1 MVTLT
6 IDNKTVTVPAGTTI
20 LDAARQ
26 VDIHIPTLCY
36 LREINEVA
44 SCRICAVEVE
54 GVDKLA
60 TACNTLVEEGMVVH
74 TNTQRVRITRKT
86 NVELILSQHVDHCV
100 TCVRSG
106 NCSLQALSKAMNI
119 QSVPFRKEAS
129 ERPWD
134 PTLPILR
141 DSSKCIK
148 CLRCVSVCERVQ
160 SLGVWEVTGSGAH
173 TTVRI
178 RGGLRMN
185 EANCAL
191 CGQCITHCPT
201 GALAARDDVSLIME
215 AILDPAVETVVQVAP
230 AVRTAWGEGLGL
242 SREEATPGRLAAAL
256 HAVGFDKV
264 FDTDFAADLTIM
276 EEGSEFV
283 EFLGSDAPRPMF
295 TSCCP
300 GWVRFVKQHYP
311 QFTAQLSSAKS
322 PHQMMG
328 AVVKNTLAAEADEA
342 GRRLFVVSIMPC
354 VAKKYEC
361 DVPEL
366 STVVGATHGAGTDGA
381 THGAGTV
388 GETQGASTD
397 DATRGAGASDAGL
410 VPDAPVAPEL
420 AAEAAPDVDAVLT
433 VREFGR
439 LLRLVGVD
447 CTALSEAPFDNPLGL
462 STGAATI
469 FGRTGGVM
477 EAALRSAAYLIT
489 GENPDFSACDTT
501 AATPE
506 TPWMSRELAIGDA
519 TVRIAVASGLEN
531 TSKLLDALESGE
543 AAFDFVEIMA
553 CPGGCVGG
561 GGQPIQFN
569 SELAQARAGVLNRLD
584 AADKLRYSHENPDI
598 AKLYADW
605 IGEPLSHT
613 AHEWLHTDQES
624 WQI

>member
-6 IDNKTVTVPAGTTI
+6 IDNKTVTVPAGATI

-191 CGQCITHCPT
+191 CGQCVAHCPV
-201 GALAARDDVSLIME
+201 GALRERDDTE
-215 AILDPAVETVVQVAP
+215 AVFAALADPTKEVVFQIAP
-230 AVRTAWGEGLGL
+230 AVRAAWGEILGL
-242 SREEATPGRLAAAL
+242 SPEQATERRLAAAVRAL
-256 HAVGFDKV
+256 GVRHV
-264 FDTDFAADLTIM
+264 FDTTFSADLTIM
-276 EEGSEFV
+276 EESSEFV
-283 EFLGSDAPRPMF
+283 ERLTKPESGELPQF

-300 GWVRFVKQHYP
+300 GWVRFVRTEYP
-311 QFTAQLSSAKS
+311 EMAANLSTAKS
-322 PHQMMG
+322 PQQMFG
-328 AVVKNTLAAEADEA
+328 AVAKSYYAEKLGKAPEDI
-342 GRRLFVVSIMPC
+342 FCVSVMPC
-354 VAKKYEC
+354 TAKKYESATPEVSDAASQ
-361 DVPEL
+361 DVDVVLTTRELDRMLRAMQINVAALPEEDFDSPL
-366 STVVGATHGAGTDGA
+366 GRGSGAG
-381 THGAGTV
+381 V
-388 GETQGASTD
+388 
-397 DATRGAGASDAGL
+397 
-410 VPDAPVAPEL
+410 
-420 AAEAAPDVDAVLT
+420 
-433 VREFGR
+433 
-439 LLRLVGVD
+439 
-447 CTALSEAPFDNPLGL
+447 
-462 STGAATI
+462 I
-469 FGRTGGVM
+469 FGVTGGVM
-477 EAALRSAAYLIT
+477 EAALRTAYWQLT
-489 GENPDFSACDTT
+489 GSNPPADAFQ
-501 AATPE
+501 E
-506 TPWMSRELAIGDA
+506 IRGQKPWREANFTIGEI
-519 TVRIAVASGLEN
+519 TVRLAVASGLG
-531 TSKLLDALESGE
+531 SARQLMDALRSGQVHY
-543 AAFDFVEIMA
+543 DFVEVMA
-553 CPGGCVGG
+553 CPGGCSGG
-561 GGQPIQFN
+561 GGQPIHDGQDFA
-569 SELAQARAGVLNRLD
+569 AQRGQQLYQLD
-584 AADKLRYSHENPDI
+584 AESPIRFSHENPDVQ
-598 AKLYADW
+598 ALYREYL
-605 IGEPLSHT
+605 GQPLSEK
-613 AHEWLHTDQES
+613 AHHLLHTDQRT
-624 WQI
+624 WTL

>member
-191 CGQCITHCPT
+191 CGQCVAHCPV
-201 GALAARDDVSLIME
+201 GALRERDDTE
-215 AILDPAVETVVQVAP
+215 AVFAALADPTKEVVFQIAP
-230 AVRTAWGEGLGL
+230 AVRAAWGEILGL
-242 SREEATPGRLAAAL
+242 SPEQATERRLAAAVRAL
-256 HAVGFDKV
+256 GVRHV
-264 FDTDFAADLTIM
+264 FDTTFSADLTIM
-276 EEGSEFV
+276 EESSEFV
-283 EFLGSDAPRPMF
+283 ERLTKPGSGELPQF

-300 GWVRFVKQHYP
+300 GWVRFVRTEYP
-311 QFTAQLSSAKS
+311 EMAANLSTAKS
-322 PHQMMG
+322 PQQMFG
-328 AVVKNTLAAEADEA
+328 AVAKSYYAEKLGKAPEDI
-342 GRRLFVVSIMPC
+342 FCVSVMPC
-354 VAKKYEC
+354 TAKKYESATPEVSDAASQ
-361 DVPEL
+361 DVDVVLTTRELDRMLRAMQINVAALPEEDFDSPL
-366 STVVGATHGAGTDGA
+366 GRGSGAG
-381 THGAGTV
+381 V
-388 GETQGASTD
+388 
-397 DATRGAGASDAGL
+397 
-410 VPDAPVAPEL
+410 
-420 AAEAAPDVDAVLT
+420 
-433 VREFGR
+433 
-439 LLRLVGVD
+439 
-447 CTALSEAPFDNPLGL
+447 
-462 STGAATI
+462 I
-469 FGRTGGVM
+469 FGVTGGVM
-477 EAALRSAAYLIT
+477 EAALRTAHWQLT
-489 GENPDFSACDTT
+489 GSNPPADAFQEIRGQKPWREASFTIG
-501 AATPE
+501 E
-506 TPWMSRELAIGDA
+506 T
-519 TVRIAVASGLEN
+519 TVRLAVASGLG
-531 TSKLLDALESGE
+531 SARQLMDALRSGQVHY
-543 AAFDFVEIMA
+543 DFVEVMA
-553 CPGGCVGG
+553 CPGGCSGG
-561 GGQPIQFN
+561 GGQPIHDGQDFA
-569 SELAQARAGVLNRLD
+569 AQRGQQLYQLD
-584 AADKLRYSHENPDI
+584 AESPIRFSHENPDVQ
-598 AKLYADW
+598 ALYREYL
-605 IGEPLSHT
+605 GQPLSEK
-613 AHEWLHTDQES
+613 AHHLLHTDQRT
-624 WQI
+624 WTL

>member
-44 SCRICAVEVE
+44 SCRICAVEME

-191 CGQCITHCPT
+191 CGQCVAHCPV
-201 GALAARDDVSLIME
+201 GALRERDDTE
-215 AILDPAVETVVQVAP
+215 AVFAALADPTKEVVFQIAP
-230 AVRTAWGEGLGL
+230 AVRAAWGEILGL
-242 SREEATPGRLAAAL
+242 SPEQATERRLAAAVRAL
-256 HAVGFDKV
+256 GVRHV
-264 FDTDFAADLTIM
+264 FDTTFSADLTIM
-276 EEGSEFV
+276 EESSEFV
-283 EFLGSDAPRPMF
+283 ERLTKPGSGELPQF

-300 GWVRFVKQHYP
+300 GWVRFVRTEYP
-311 QFTAQLSSAKS
+311 EMAANLSTAKS
-322 PHQMMG
+322 PQQMFG
-328 AVVKNTLAAEADEA
+328 AVAKSYYAEKLGKAPEDI
-342 GRRLFVVSIMPC
+342 FCVSVMPC
-354 VAKKYEC
+354 TAKKYESATPEVSDAASQ
-361 DVPEL
+361 DVDVVLTTRELDRMLRAMQINVAALPEEDFDSPL
-366 STVVGATHGAGTDGA
+366 GRGSGAG
-381 THGAGTV
+381 V
-388 GETQGASTD
+388 
-397 DATRGAGASDAGL
+397 
-410 VPDAPVAPEL
+410 
-420 AAEAAPDVDAVLT
+420 
-433 VREFGR
+433 
-439 LLRLVGVD
+439 
-447 CTALSEAPFDNPLGL
+447 
-462 STGAATI
+462 I
-469 FGRTGGVM
+469 FGVTGGVM
-477 EAALRSAAYLIT
+477 EAALRTAYWQLT
-489 GENPDFSACDTT
+489 GSNPPADAFQEIRGQKPWREASFTIG
-501 AATPE
+501 E
-506 TPWMSRELAIGDA
+506 T
-519 TVRIAVASGLEN
+519 TVRLAVASGLG
-531 TSKLLDALESGE
+531 SARQLMDALRSGQVHY
-543 AAFDFVEIMA
+543 DFVEVMA
-553 CPGGCVGG
+553 CPGGCSGG
-561 GGQPIQFN
+561 GGQPIHDGQDFA
-569 SELAQARAGVLNRLD
+569 AQRGQQLYQLD
-584 AADKLRYSHENPDI
+584 AESPIRFSHENPDVQV
-598 AKLYADW
+598 LYREYL
-605 IGEPLSHT
+605 GQPLSEK
-613 AHEWLHTDQES
+613 AHHLLHTDQRT
-624 WQI
+624 WTL

>member
-26 VDIHIPTLCY
+26 VDIHIPPLCY

-119 QSVPFRKEAS
+119 QSVPFRKEAP

-191 CGQCITHCPT
+191 CGQCVAHCPV
-201 GALAARDDVSLIME
+201 GALRERDDTE
-215 AILDPAVETVVQVAP
+215 AVFAALADPTKEVVFQIAP
-230 AVRTAWGEGLGL
+230 AVRAAWGEILGL
-242 SREEATPGRLAAAL
+242 SPEQATERRLAAAVRAL
-256 HAVGFDKV
+256 GVRHV
-264 FDTDFAADLTIM
+264 FDTTFSADLTIM
-276 EEGSEFV
+276 EESSEFV
-283 EFLGSDAPRPMF
+283 ERLTKPGSGELPQF

-300 GWVRFVKQHYP
+300 GWVRFVRTEYP
-311 QFTAQLSSAKS
+311 EMAANLSTAKS
-322 PHQMMG
+322 PQQMFG
-328 AVVKNTLAAEADEA
+328 AVAKSYYAEKLGKAPEDI
-342 GRRLFVVSIMPC
+342 FCVSVMPC
-354 VAKKYEC
+354 TAKKYESATPEVSDAASQ
-361 DVPEL
+361 DVDVVLTTRELDRMLRAMQINVAALPEEDFDSPL
-366 STVVGATHGAGTDGA
+366 GRGSGAG
-381 THGAGTV
+381 V
-388 GETQGASTD
+388 
-397 DATRGAGASDAGL
+397 
-410 VPDAPVAPEL
+410 
-420 AAEAAPDVDAVLT
+420 
-433 VREFGR
+433 
-439 LLRLVGVD
+439 
-447 CTALSEAPFDNPLGL
+447 
-462 STGAATI
+462 I
-469 FGRTGGVM
+469 FGVTGGVM
-477 EAALRSAAYLIT
+477 EAALRTAYWQLT
-489 GENPDFSACDTT
+489 GSNPPADAFQEIRGQKPWREASFTIG
-501 AATPE
+501 E
-506 TPWMSRELAIGDA
+506 T
-519 TVRIAVASGLEN
+519 TVRLAVASGLG
-531 TSKLLDALESGE
+531 SARQLMDALRSGQVHY
-543 AAFDFVEIMA
+543 DFVEVMA
-553 CPGGCVGG
+553 CPGGCSGG
-561 GGQPIQFN
+561 GGQPIHDGQDFA
-569 SELAQARAGVLNRLD
+569 AQRGQQLYQLD
-584 AADKLRYSHENPDI
+584 AESPIRFSHENPDVQ
-598 AKLYADW
+598 ALYREYL
-605 IGEPLSHT
+605 GQPLSEK
-613 AHEWLHTDQES
+613 AHHLLHTDQRT
-624 WQI
+624 WTL

>member
-191 CGQCITHCPT
+191 CGQCVAHCPV
-201 GALAARDDVSLIME
+201 GALRERDDTE
-215 AILDPAVETVVQVAP
+215 AVFAALADPTKEVVFQIAP
-230 AVRTAWGEGLGL
+230 AVRAAWGEILGL
-242 SREEATPGRLAAAL
+242 SPEQATERRLAAAVRAL
-256 HAVGFDKV
+256 GVRHV
-264 FDTDFAADLTIM
+264 FDTTFSADLTIM
-276 EEGSEFV
+276 EESSEFV
-283 EFLGSDAPRPMF
+283 ERLTKPGSGELPQF

-300 GWVRFVKQHYP
+300 GWVRFVRTEYP
-311 QFTAQLSSAKS
+311 EMAANLSTAKS
-322 PHQMMG
+322 PQQMFG
-328 AVVKNTLAAEADEA
+328 AVAKSYYAEKLGKAPEDI
-342 GRRLFVVSIMPC
+342 FCVSVMPC
-354 VAKKYEC
+354 TAKKYESATPEVSDAASQ
-361 DVPEL
+361 DVDVVLTTRELDRMLRAMQINVAALPEEDFDSPL
-366 STVVGATHGAGTDGA
+366 GRGSGAG
-381 THGAGTV
+381 V
-388 GETQGASTD
+388 
-397 DATRGAGASDAGL
+397 
-410 VPDAPVAPEL
+410 
-420 AAEAAPDVDAVLT
+420 
-433 VREFGR
+433 
-439 LLRLVGVD
+439 
-447 CTALSEAPFDNPLGL
+447 
-462 STGAATI
+462 I
-469 FGRTGGVM
+469 FGVTGGVM
-477 EAALRSAAYLIT
+477 EAALRTAYWQLT
-489 GENPDFSACDTT
+489 GSNPPADAFQEIRGQKPWREASFTIG
-501 AATPE
+501 E
-506 TPWMSRELAIGDA
+506 T
-519 TVRIAVASGLEN
+519 TVRLAVASGLG
-531 TSKLLDALESGE
+531 SARQLMDALRSGQVHY
-543 AAFDFVEIMA
+543 DFVEVMA
-553 CPGGCVGG
+553 CPGGCSGG
-561 GGQPIQFN
+561 CGQPIHDGQDFAPQRGQQ
-569 SELAQARAGVLNRLD
+569 LYQLD
-584 AADKLRYSHENPDI
+584 AESPIRFSHENPDVQ
-598 AKLYADW
+598 ALYREYL
-605 IGEPLSHT
+605 GQPLSEK
-613 AHEWLHTDQES
+613 AHHLLHTDQRT
-624 WQI
+624 WTL

>member
-26 VDIHIPTLCY
+26 GDIHIPTLCY

-191 CGQCITHCPT
+191 CGQCVAHCPV
-201 GALAARDDVSLIME
+201 GALRERDDTE
-215 AILDPAVETVVQVAP
+215 AVFAALADPTKEVVFQIAP
-230 AVRTAWGEGLGL
+230 AVRAAWGEILGL
-242 SREEATPGRLAAAL
+242 SPEQATERRLAAAVRAL
-256 HAVGFDKV
+256 GVRHV
-264 FDTDFAADLTIM
+264 FDTTFSADLTIM
-276 EEGSEFV
+276 EESSEFV
-283 EFLGSDAPRPMF
+283 ERLTKPGSGELPQF

-300 GWVRFVKQHYP
+300 GWVRFVRTEYP
-311 QFTAQLSSAKS
+311 EMAANLSTAKS
-322 PHQMMG
+322 PQQMFG
-328 AVVKNTLAAEADEA
+328 AVAKSYYAEKLGKAPEDI
-342 GRRLFVVSIMPC
+342 FCVSVMPC
-354 VAKKYEC
+354 TAKKYESATPEVSDAASQ
-361 DVPEL
+361 DVDVVLTTRELDRMLRAMQINVAALPEEDFDSPL
-366 STVVGATHGAGTDGA
+366 GRGSGAG
-381 THGAGTV
+381 V
-388 GETQGASTD
+388 
-397 DATRGAGASDAGL
+397 
-410 VPDAPVAPEL
+410 
-420 AAEAAPDVDAVLT
+420 
-433 VREFGR
+433 
-439 LLRLVGVD
+439 
-447 CTALSEAPFDNPLGL
+447 
-462 STGAATI
+462 I
-469 FGRTGGVM
+469 FGVTGGVM
-477 EAALRSAAYLIT
+477 EAALRTAYWQLT
-489 GENPDFSACDTT
+489 GSIPPADAFQEIRGQKSWREASFTIG
-501 AATPE
+501 E
-506 TPWMSRELAIGDA
+506 T
-519 TVRIAVASGLEN
+519 TVRLAVASGLG
-531 TSKLLDALESGE
+531 SARQLMDALRSGQVHY
-543 AAFDFVEIMA
+543 DFVEVMA
-553 CPGGCVGG
+553 CPGGCSGG
-561 GGQPIQFN
+561 GGQPIHDGQDFA
-569 SELAQARAGVLNRLD
+569 AQRGQQLYQLD
-584 AADKLRYSHENPDI
+584 AESPIRFSHENPDVQ
-598 AKLYADW
+598 ALYREYL
-605 IGEPLSHT
+605 GQPLSEK
-613 AHEWLHTDQES
+613 AHHLLHTDQRT
-624 WQI
+624 WTL

>member
-191 CGQCITHCPT
+191 CGQCVAHCPV
-201 GALAARDDVSLIME
+201 GALRERDDTE
-215 AILDPAVETVVQVAP
+215 AVFAALADPTKEVVFQIAP
-230 AVRTAWGEGLGL
+230 AVRAAWGEILGL
-242 SREEATPGRLAAAL
+242 SPEQATERRLAAAVRAL
-256 HAVGFDKV
+256 GVRHV
-264 FDTDFAADLTIM
+264 FDTTFSADLTIM
-276 EEGSEFV
+276 EESSEFV
-283 EFLGSDAPRPMF
+283 ERLTKPGSGALPQF

-300 GWVRFVKQHYP
+300 GWVRFVRTEYP
-311 QFTAQLSSAKS
+311 EMAANLSTAKS
-322 PHQMMG
+322 PQQMFG
-328 AVVKNTLAAEADEA
+328 AVAKSYYAEKLGKAPEDI
-342 GRRLFVVSIMPC
+342 FCVSVMPC
-354 VAKKYEC
+354 TAKKYESATPEVSDAASQ
-361 DVPEL
+361 DVDVVLTTRELDRMLRAMQINVAALPEEDFDSPL
-366 STVVGATHGAGTDGA
+366 GRGSGAG
-381 THGAGTV
+381 V
-388 GETQGASTD
+388 
-397 DATRGAGASDAGL
+397 
-410 VPDAPVAPEL
+410 
-420 AAEAAPDVDAVLT
+420 
-433 VREFGR
+433 
-439 LLRLVGVD
+439 
-447 CTALSEAPFDNPLGL
+447 
-462 STGAATI
+462 I
-469 FGRTGGVM
+469 FGVTGGVM
-477 EAALRSAAYLIT
+477 EAALRTAYWQLT
-489 GENPDFSACDTT
+489 GSNPPADAFQ
-501 AATPE
+501 E
-506 TPWMSRELAIGDA
+506 IRGQKPWREASFTIGEI
-519 TVRIAVASGLEN
+519 TVRLAVASGLG
-531 TSKLLDALESGE
+531 SARQLMDALRSGQVHY
-543 AAFDFVEIMA
+543 DFVEVMA
-553 CPGGCVGG
+553 CPGGCSGG
-561 GGQPIQFN
+561 GGQPIHDGQDFA
-569 SELAQARAGVLNRLD
+569 AQRGQQLYQLD
-584 AADKLRYSHENPDI
+584 AESPIRFSHENPDVQ
-598 AKLYADW
+598 ALYREYL
-605 IGEPLSHT
+605 GQPLSEK
-613 AHEWLHTDQES
+613 AHHLLHTDQRT
-624 WQI
+624 WTL

>member
-191 CGQCITHCPT
+191 CGQCVAHCPV
-201 GALAARDDVSLIME
+201 GALRERDDTE
-215 AILDPAVETVVQVAP
+215 AVFAALADPTKEVVFQIAP
-230 AVRTAWGEGLGL
+230 AVRAAWGEILGL
-242 SREEATPGRLAAAL
+242 SPEQATERRLAAAVRAL
-256 HAVGFDKV
+256 GVRHV
-264 FDTDFAADLTIM
+264 FDTTFSADLTIM
-276 EEGSEFV
+276 EESSEFV
-283 EFLGSDAPRPMF
+283 ERLTKPGSGELPQF

-300 GWVRFVKQHYP
+300 GWVRFVRTEYP
-311 QFTAQLSSAKS
+311 EMAANLSTAKS
-322 PHQMMG
+322 PQQMFG
-328 AVVKNTLAAEADEA
+328 AVAKSYYAEKLGKAPEDI
-342 GRRLFVVSIMPC
+342 FCVSVMPC
-354 VAKKYEC
+354 TAKKYESATPEVSDAASQ
-361 DVPEL
+361 DVDVVLTTRELDRMLRAMQINVAALPEEDFDSPL
-366 STVVGATHGAGTDGA
+366 GRGSGAG
-381 THGAGTV
+381 V
-388 GETQGASTD
+388 
-397 DATRGAGASDAGL
+397 
-410 VPDAPVAPEL
+410 
-420 AAEAAPDVDAVLT
+420 
-433 VREFGR
+433 
-439 LLRLVGVD
+439 
-447 CTALSEAPFDNPLGL
+447 
-462 STGAATI
+462 I
-469 FGRTGGVM
+469 FGVTGGVM
-477 EAALRSAAYLIT
+477 EAALRTAYWQLT
-489 GENPDFSACDTT
+489 GNNPPADAFQEIRGQKPWREANFTIG
-501 AATPE
+501 E
-506 TPWMSRELAIGDA
+506 T
-519 TVRIAVASGLEN
+519 TVRLAVASGLG
-531 TSKLLDALESGE
+531 SARQLMDALRSGQVHY
-543 AAFDFVEIMA
+543 DFVEVMA
-553 CPGGCVGG
+553 CPGGCSGG
-561 GGQPIQFN
+561 GGQPIHDGQDFA
-569 SELAQARAGVLNRLD
+569 AQRGQQLYQLD
-584 AADKLRYSHENPDI
+584 AESPIRFSHENPDVQ
-598 AKLYADW
+598 ALYREYL
-605 IGEPLSHT
+605 GQPLSEK
-613 AHEWLHTDQES
+613 AHHLLHTDQRP
-624 WQI
+624 WTL

>member
-191 CGQCITHCPT
+191 CGQCVAHCPV
-201 GALAARDDVSLIME
+201 GALRERDDTE
-215 AILDPAVETVVQVAP
+215 AVFAALADPTKEVVFQIAP
-230 AVRTAWGEGLGL
+230 AVRAAWGEILGL
-242 SREEATPGRLAAAL
+242 SPEQATERRLAAAVRAL
-256 HAVGFDKV
+256 GVRHV
-264 FDTDFAADLTIM
+264 FDTTFSADLTIM

-283 EFLGSDAPRPMF
+283 ERLTKPGSGELPQF

-300 GWVRFVKQHYP
+300 GWVRFVRTEYP
-311 QFTAQLSSAKS
+311 EMAANLSTAKS
-322 PHQMMG
+322 PQQMFG
-328 AVVKNTLAAEADEA
+328 AVAKSYYAEKLGKAPEDI
-342 GRRLFVVSIMPC
+342 FCVSVMPC
-354 VAKKYEC
+354 TAKKYESATPEVSDAASQ
-361 DVPEL
+361 DVDVVLTTRELDRMLRAMQINVAALPEEDFDSPL
-366 STVVGATHGAGTDGA
+366 GRGSGAG
-381 THGAGTV
+381 V
-388 GETQGASTD
+388 
-397 DATRGAGASDAGL
+397 
-410 VPDAPVAPEL
+410 
-420 AAEAAPDVDAVLT
+420 
-433 VREFGR
+433 
-439 LLRLVGVD
+439 
-447 CTALSEAPFDNPLGL
+447 
-462 STGAATI
+462 I
-469 FGRTGGVM
+469 FGVTGGVM
-477 EAALRSAAYLIT
+477 EAALRTAYWQLT
-489 GENPDFSACDTT
+489 GNNPPADAFQ
-501 AATPE
+501 E
-506 TPWMSRELAIGDA
+506 IRGQKPWREASFTIGEI
-519 TVRIAVASGLEN
+519 TVRLAVASGLG
-531 TSKLLDALESGE
+531 SARQLMDALRSGQVHY
-543 AAFDFVEIMA
+543 DFVEVMA
-553 CPGGCVGG
+553 CPGGCSGG
-561 GGQPIQFN
+561 GGQPIHDGQDFA
-569 SELAQARAGVLNRLD
+569 AQRGQQLYQLD
-584 AADKLRYSHENPDI
+584 AESPIRFSHENPDVQ
-598 AKLYADW
+598 ALYREYL
-605 IGEPLSHT
+605 GQPLSEK
-613 AHEWLHTDQES
+613 AHHLLHTDQRT
-624 WQI
+624 WTL

>member
-191 CGQCITHCPT
+191 CGQCVAHCPV
-201 GALAARDDVSLIME
+201 GALRERDDTE
-215 AILDPAVETVVQVAP
+215 AVFAALADPTKEVVFQIAP
-230 AVRTAWGEGLGL
+230 AVRAAWGEILGL
-242 SREEATPGRLAAAL
+242 SPEQATERRLAAAVRAL
-256 HAVGFDKV
+256 GVRHV
-264 FDTDFAADLTIM
+264 FDTTFSADLTIM
-276 EEGSEFV
+276 EESSEFV
-283 EFLGSDAPRPMF
+283 ERLTKPGSGELPQF

-300 GWVRFVKQHYP
+300 GWVRFVRTEYP
-311 QFTAQLSSAKS
+311 EMAANLSTAKS
-322 PHQMMG
+322 PQQMFG
-328 AVVKNTLAAEADEA
+328 AVAKSYYAEKLGKAPEDI
-342 GRRLFVVSIMPC
+342 FCVSVMPC
-354 VAKKYEC
+354 TAKKYESATPEVSDAASQ
-361 DVPEL
+361 DVDVVLTTRELDRMLRAMQINVAALPEEDFDSPL
-366 STVVGATHGAGTDGA
+366 GRGSGAG
-381 THGAGTV
+381 V
-388 GETQGASTD
+388 
-397 DATRGAGASDAGL
+397 
-410 VPDAPVAPEL
+410 
-420 AAEAAPDVDAVLT
+420 
-433 VREFGR
+433 
-439 LLRLVGVD
+439 
-447 CTALSEAPFDNPLGL
+447 
-462 STGAATI
+462 I
-469 FGRTGGVM
+469 FGVTGGVM
-477 EAALRSAAYLIT
+477 EAALRTAYWQLT
-489 GENPDFSACDTT
+489 GSNPPADAFQEIRGQKPWREASFTIG
-501 AATPE
+501 E
-506 TPWMSRELAIGDA
+506 T
-519 TVRIAVASGLEN
+519 TVRLAVASGLG
-531 TSKLLDALESGE
+531 SARQLMDALRSGQVHY
-543 AAFDFVEIMA
+543 DFVEVMA
-553 CPGGCVGG
+553 CPGGCSGG
-561 GGQPIQFN
+561 GGQPIHDGQDFAPQRGQQ
-569 SELAQARAGVLNRLD
+569 LYQLD
-584 AADKLRYSHENPDI
+584 AESPIRFSHENPDVQ
-598 AKLYADW
+598 ALYREYL
-605 IGEPLSHT
+605 GQPLSEK
-613 AHEWLHTDQES
+613 AHHLLHTDQRT
-624 WQI
+624 WTL

>member
-119 QSVPFRKEAS
+119 QSVPFRKEAP

-191 CGQCITHCPT
+191 CGQCVAHCPV
-201 GALAARDDVSLIME
+201 GALRERDDTE
-215 AILDPAVETVVQVAP
+215 AVFAALADPTKEVVFQIAP
-230 AVRTAWGEGLGL
+230 AVRAAWGEILGL
-242 SREEATPGRLAAAL
+242 SPEQATERRLAAAVRAL
-256 HAVGFDKV
+256 GVRHV
-264 FDTDFAADLTIM
+264 FDTTFSADLTIM
-276 EEGSEFV
+276 EESSEFV
-283 EFLGSDAPRPMF
+283 ERLTKPGSGELPQF

-300 GWVRFVKQHYP
+300 GWVRFVRTEYP
-311 QFTAQLSSAKS
+311 EMAANLSTAKS
-322 PHQMMG
+322 PQQMFG
-328 AVVKNTLAAEADEA
+328 AVAKSYYAEKLGKAPEDI
-342 GRRLFVVSIMPC
+342 FCVSVMPC
-354 VAKKYEC
+354 TAKKYESATPEVSDAASQ
-361 DVPEL
+361 DVDVVLTTRELDRMLRAMQINVAALPEEDFDSPL
-366 STVVGATHGAGTDGA
+366 GRGSGAG
-381 THGAGTV
+381 V
-388 GETQGASTD
+388 I
-397 DATRGAGASDAGL
+397 
-410 VPDAPVAPEL
+410 
-420 AAEAAPDVDAVLT
+420 
-433 VREFGR
+433 
-439 LLRLVGVD
+439 VGV
-447 CTALSEAPFDNPLGL
+447 
-462 STGAATI
+462 
-469 FGRTGGVM
+469 TGGVM
-477 EAALRSAAYLIT
+477 EAALRTAYWQLT
-489 GENPDFSACDTT
+489 GSNPPADAFQ
-501 AATPE
+501 E
-506 TPWMSRELAIGDA
+506 IRGQKPWREASFTIGEI
-519 TVRIAVASGLEN
+519 TVRLAVASGLG
-531 TSKLLDALESGE
+531 SARQLMDALRSGQVHY
-543 AAFDFVEIMA
+543 DFVEVMA
-553 CPGGCVGG
+553 CPGGCSGG
-561 GGQPIQFN
+561 GGQPIHDGQDFA
-569 SELAQARAGVLNRLD
+569 AQRGQQLYQLD
-584 AADKLRYSHENPDI
+584 AESPIRFSHENPDVQ
-598 AKLYADW
+598 ALYQEYL
-605 IGEPLSHT
+605 GQPLSEK
-613 AHEWLHTDQES
+613 AHHLLHTDQRT
-624 WQI
+624 WTL

>member
-191 CGQCITHCPT
+191 CGQCVAHCPV
-201 GALAARDDVSLIME
+201 GALRERDDTE
-215 AILDPAVETVVQVAP
+215 AVFAALADPTKEVVFQIAP
-230 AVRTAWGEGLGL
+230 AVRAAWGEILGL
-242 SREEATPGRLAAAL
+242 SPEQATERRLAAAVRAL
-256 HAVGFDKV
+256 GVRHV
-264 FDTDFAADLTIM
+264 FDTTFSADLTIM
-276 EEGSEFV
+276 EESSEFV
-283 EFLGSDAPRPMF
+283 ERLTKPGSGELPQF

-300 GWVRFVKQHYP
+300 GWVRFVRTEYP
-311 QFTAQLSSAKS
+311 EMAANLSTAKS
-322 PHQMMG
+322 PQQMFG
-328 AVVKNTLAAEADEA
+328 AVAKSYYAEKLGKAPEDI
-342 GRRLFVVSIMPC
+342 FCVSVMPC
-354 VAKKYEC
+354 TAKKYESATPEVSDAASQ
-361 DVPEL
+361 DVDVVLTTRELDRMLRAMQINVAALPEEDFDSPL
-366 STVVGATHGAGTDGA
+366 GRGSGAG
-381 THGAGTV
+381 V
-388 GETQGASTD
+388 
-397 DATRGAGASDAGL
+397 
-410 VPDAPVAPEL
+410 
-420 AAEAAPDVDAVLT
+420 
-433 VREFGR
+433 
-439 LLRLVGVD
+439 
-447 CTALSEAPFDNPLGL
+447 
-462 STGAATI
+462 I
-469 FGRTGGVM
+469 FGVTGGVM
-477 EAALRSAAYLIT
+477 EAALRTAYWQLT
-489 GENPDFSACDTT
+489 GSNPPADAFQEIRGQKPWREASFTIG
-501 AATPE
+501 E
-506 TPWMSRELAIGDA
+506 T
-519 TVRIAVASGLEN
+519 TVRLAVASGLG
-531 TSKLLDALESGE
+531 SARQLMDALRSGQVHY
-543 AAFDFVEIMA
+543 DFVEVMA
-553 CPGGCVGG
+553 CPGGCSGG
-561 GGQPIQFN
+561 GGQPIHDGQDFA
-569 SELAQARAGVLNRLD
+569 AQRGQQLYQLD
-584 AADKLRYSHENPDI
+584 AESPIRFSHENPDVQ
-598 AKLYADW
+598 ALYREYL
-605 IGEPLSHT
+605 GQPLSEK
-613 AHEWLHTDQES
+613 AHHLLHTDQRP
-624 WQI
+624 WTL

>member
-119 QSVPFRKEAS
+119 QSVPFRKEAP

-191 CGQCITHCPT
+191 CGQCVAHCPV
-201 GALAARDDVSLIME
+201 GALRERDDTE
-215 AILDPAVETVVQVAP
+215 AVFAALADPTKEVVFQIAP
-230 AVRTAWGEGLGL
+230 AVRAAWGEILGL
-242 SREEATPGRLAAAL
+242 SPEQATERRLAAAVRAL
-256 HAVGFDKV
+256 GVRHV
-264 FDTDFAADLTIM
+264 FDTTFSADLTIM
-276 EEGSEFV
+276 EESSEFV
-283 EFLGSDAPRPMF
+283 ERLTKPGPGELPQF

-300 GWVRFVKQHYP
+300 GWVRFVRTEYP
-311 QFTAQLSSAKS
+311 EMAANLSTAKS
-322 PHQMMG
+322 PQQMFG
-328 AVVKNTLAAEADEA
+328 AVAKSYYAEKLGKAPEDI
-342 GRRLFVVSIMPC
+342 FCVSVMPC
-354 VAKKYEC
+354 TAKKYESATPEVSDAASQ
-361 DVPEL
+361 DVDVVLTTRELDRMLRAMQINVAALPEEDFDSPL
-366 STVVGATHGAGTDGA
+366 GRGSGAG
-381 THGAGTV
+381 V
-388 GETQGASTD
+388 
-397 DATRGAGASDAGL
+397 
-410 VPDAPVAPEL
+410 
-420 AAEAAPDVDAVLT
+420 
-433 VREFGR
+433 
-439 LLRLVGVD
+439 
-447 CTALSEAPFDNPLGL
+447 
-462 STGAATI
+462 I
-469 FGRTGGVM
+469 FGVTGGVM
-477 EAALRSAAYLIT
+477 EAALRTAYWQLT
-489 GENPDFSACDTT
+489 GSNPPADAFQEIRGQKPWREASFTIG
-501 AATPE
+501 E
-506 TPWMSRELAIGDA
+506 T
-519 TVRIAVASGLEN
+519 TVRLAVASGLG
-531 TSKLLDALESGE
+531 SARQLMDALRSGQVHY
-543 AAFDFVEIMA
+543 DFVEVMA
-553 CPGGCVGG
+553 CPGGCSGG
-561 GGQPIQFN
+561 GGQPIHDGQDFA
-569 SELAQARAGVLNRLD
+569 AQRGQQLYQLD
-584 AADKLRYSHENPDI
+584 AESPIRFSHENPDVQ
-598 AKLYADW
+598 ALYREYL
-605 IGEPLSHT
+605 GQPLSEK
-613 AHEWLHTDQES
+613 AHHLLHTDQRT
-624 WQI
+624 WTL